1 MENIGGFTG
10 KSGRSPP
17 GRAGEGRALEITV
30 NGQPRE
36 VEPDLTVAGLIGQM
50 GIQPKYVAVERN
62 RELVPR
68 ATHAECILEPGDEL
82 EVVTL
87 VGGG

>member
-1 MENIGGFTG
+1 MQIE
-10 KSGRSPP
+10 
-17 GRAGEGRALEITV
+17 V

-36 VEPDLTVAGLIGQM
+36 IDAGTSVATLLAELQLD
-50 GIQPKYVAVERN
+50 PRYLAVERN

-68 ATHAECILEPGDEL
+68 TAHARTQLVEGDFL

>member
-1 MENIGGFTG
+1 MQIE
-10 KSGRSPP
+10 
-17 GRAGEGRALEITV
+17 L

-36 VEPDLTVAGLIGQM
+36 IASGTFVAALVAELELD
-50 GIQPKYVAVERN
+50 PRYLAVERN

-68 ATHAECILEPGDEL
+68 AEHATALLAEGDRI

>member
-1 MENIGGFTG
+1 MQIQ
-10 KSGRSPP
+10 
-17 GRAGEGRALEITV
+17 V
-30 NGQPRE
+30 NGDIRDVPE
-36 VEPDLTVAGLIGQM
+36 SMTVAELLVTLQLD
-50 GIQPKYVAVERN
+50 PRFLAVERN

-68 ATHAECILEPGDEL
+68 TQHAQCRLEPNDEL

>member
-1 MENIGGFTG
+1 MQIEF
-10 KSGRSPP
+10 
-17 GRAGEGRALEITV
+17 

-36 VEPDLTVAGLIGQM
+36 IPDGTTVAALVAELQLD
-50 GIQPKYVAVERN
+50 PRTLAVERN

-68 ATHAECILEPGDEL
+68 AEHASALLAAGDRV

>member
-1 MENIGGFTG
+1 MQIEF
-10 KSGRSPP
+10 
-17 GRAGEGRALEITV
+17 

-36 VEPDLTVAGLIGQM
+36 IADGTTVAALVAELQLD
-50 GIQPKYVAVERN
+50 PRTLAVERN

-68 ATHAECILEPGDEL
+68 AEHASALLAAGDRV

>member
-1 MENIGGFTG
+1 MKIQ
-10 KSGRSPP
+10 
-17 GRAGEGRALEITV
+17 V
-30 NGQPRE
+30 NGEPRE
-36 VEPDLTVAGLIGQM
+36 VNDPLSITELLSQLELDPRYL
-50 GIQPKYVAVERN
+50 AVERN

-68 ATHAECILEPGDEL
+68 GDHADTQLAEGDCL